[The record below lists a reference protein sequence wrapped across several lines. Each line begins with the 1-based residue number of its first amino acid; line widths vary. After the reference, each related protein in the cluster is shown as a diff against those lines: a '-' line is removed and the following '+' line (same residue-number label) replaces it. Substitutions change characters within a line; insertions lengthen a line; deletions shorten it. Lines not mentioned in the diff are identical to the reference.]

1 MTSQNPATPIK
12 VPASAANYT
21 MATLDPELRTQINQA
36 LIDDGLV
43 TKIQDHLLHSLHAHP
58 ANWPTA
64 VENHAIALLRSG
76 EVTTFPALLRRV
88 IEDVRRDTSL
98 APTTNGAEA
107 NGKKSNGTPAPA
119 AADSNGSP
127 AAPNLALPSS
137 VVEDALKVTRESL
150 ETVCSFAENG
160 AS

>member
-1 MTSQNPATPIK
+1 MSQRLK
-12 VPASAANYT
+12 ANHF
-21 MATLDPELRTQINQA
+21 LRPPR
-36 LIDDGLV
+36 
-43 TKIQDHLLHSLHAHP
+43 IQDHLLHSLHAHP
-58 ANWPTA
+58 ANWPTT

-88 IEDVRRDTSL
+88 LEDVRRDTSL

-107 NGKKSNGTPAPA
+107 ANGKKSNGTPAPS

-127 AAPNLALPSS
+127 AAANLALPSS

-150 ETVCSFAENG
+150 ETVCSISENG

>member
-1 MTSQNPATPIK
+1 M
-12 VPASAANYT
+12 
-21 MATLDPELRTQINQA
+21 
-36 LIDDGLV
+36 
-43 TKIQDHLLHSLHAHP
+43 HSLHAHP
-58 ANWPTA
+58 ANWPTT

-88 IEDVRRDTSL
+88 LEDVRRDTSL

-107 NGKKSNGTPAPA
+107 ANGKKSNGTPAPS

-127 AAPNLALPSS
+127 AAANLALPSS

-150 ETVCSFAENG
+150 ETVCSISENG

>member
-1 MTSQNPATPIK
+1 MIWRPKA
-12 VPASAANYT
+12 
-21 MATLDPELRTQINQA
+21 DQA
-36 LIDDGLV
+36 ILFLAPR
-43 TKIQDHLLHSLHAHP
+43 IQDHLLHS
-58 ANWPTA
+58 
-64 VENHAIALLRSG
+64 LRSG

-119 AADSNGSP
+119 AADSNGNP
-127 AAPNLALPSS
+127 AVPNLALPSS